1 MEADTETQKEKEEE
15 KMKISRRQIQE
26 LIIKELNVP
35 FDSLSPD
42 VIDRVVSAVKTR
54 TEKEGGAMG
63 PDGVEDEVKKV
74 TGDDEVTDQD
84 IDSAAKKSGLTRHEK
99 GDYVDPEGLAESKKK

>member
-1 MEADTETQKEKEEE
+1 
-15 KMKISRRQIQE
+15 MKISRRQIQE

-42 VIDRVVSAVKTR
+42 VIDQVVSAVKTR

-63 PDGVEDEVKKV
+63 PDGVEDEVKKA
-74 TGDDEVTDQD
+74 TGDDEVSDQD
-84 IDSAAKKSGLTRHEK
+84 IASAAKKSGLDKHED
-99 GDYVDPEGLAESKKK
+99 GDYVDASGLGIAELKKK

>member
-1 MEADTETQKEKEEE
+1 
-15 KMKISRRQIQE
+15 MKITRKQLQE
-26 LIIKELNVP
+26 FIIRELNVP
-35 FDSLSPD
+35 FSSLAPE
-42 VIDRVVSAVKTR
+42 VIDQVVAAVKSR

-84 IDSAAKKSGLTRHEK
+84 VDSAAKKSGLARHED
-99 GDYVDPEGLAESKKK
+99 GDYVDPEGLSEESKKK

>member
-1 MEADTETQKEKEEE
+1 
-15 KMKISRRQIQE
+15 MKITRKQLQE
-26 LIIKELNVP
+26 FILSELNVP
-35 FDSLSPD
+35 FSSLAPE
-42 VIDRVVSAVKTR
+42 VIDQVVAAVKLR

-84 IDSAAKKSGLTRHEK
+84 VDSAAKKSGLDRHED
-99 GDYVDPEGLAESKKK
+99 GDYVDSSGLRVTESKKK